1 MVLTTNTVFGTELWS
16 QPTYTEVWSQ
26 PTYTEVWS
34 EPTYTETW
42 SEPTYTDIWTD
53 PVEPI
58 PWDIPDLTPA
68 WEEEA
73 SKPSTY
79 VKLQIGNKTALV
91 QDKNIELD
99 VPPITI
105 NGRTMVPVRFL
116 GEEALKARVDWDN
129 YAQKATLTLEDK
141 KVELVV
147 GKSVG
152 LVNGKEIPLD
162 VPVTKIDGR
171 VLVPLRFV
179 SENLGLY
186 VNYIDAT
193 KTIEISD
200 KAFTVADASTSNEN
214 IGVADDTDFEPI
226 TDFEKLYGT
235 WYIWTASSATN
246 LYYKDTGNYATH
258 ELNMGADQ
266 GKIVINKDGTYTM
279 THSAWGTEQVEGK
292 WRLSYPREINGEPIM
307 AIVLLNGITN
317 SDWAVAPSTTGKI
330 RLLSAYRWA
339 DGSATWII
347 DSELYRK

>member
-1 MVLTTNTVFGTELWS
+1 MVWPS
-16 QPTYTEVWSQ
+16 YTEI
-26 PTYTEVWS
+26 WS
-34 EPTYTETW
+34 EPSYTE
-42 SEPTYTDIWTD
+42 IWTD
-53 PVEPI
+53 PIEPI
-58 PWDIPDLTPA
+58 PWDIPDLTPP

-79 VKLQIGNKTALV
+79 VKLQIGSKSALV

-99 VPPITI
+99 VAPITI

-116 GEEALKARVDWDN
+116 GEEALKGIVDWDN
-129 YAQKATLTLEDK
+129 YAQKATLTLKDK

-162 VPVTKIDGR
+162 VPVTNIGGR

-179 SENLGLY
+179 SENLGLN
-186 VNYIDAT
+186 VNYDAAT
-193 KTIEISD
+193 KTIEISEKD
-200 KAFTVADASTSNEN
+200 FTVADSSLSNEKT
-214 IGVADDTDFEPI
+214 GLVDHEDFEPI

-235 WYIWTASSATN
+235 WYIWTPSSATN
-246 LYYKDTGNYATH
+246 LYYKDTGIYATH
-258 ELNMGADQ
+258 EFNMGADQ

-279 THSAWGTEQVEGK
+279 THSTWGTEQVEGK
-292 WRLSYPREINGEPIM
+292 WRLSYPREINGEIII
-307 AIVLLNGITN
+307 AIVLQNGVG
-317 SDWAVAPSTTGKI
+317 SYDWAVAPSTAGKI

-347 DSELYRK
+347 DSELYR